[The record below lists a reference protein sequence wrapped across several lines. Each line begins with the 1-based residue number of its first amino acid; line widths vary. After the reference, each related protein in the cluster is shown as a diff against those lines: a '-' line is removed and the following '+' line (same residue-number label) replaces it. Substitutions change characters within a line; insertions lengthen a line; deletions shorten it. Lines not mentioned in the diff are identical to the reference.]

1 MSLFEHGDTAKRVA
15 LPQKEQAVNV
25 QHINLKIYLEN
36 PETVKL
42 EEFAAVF
49 NNWIQKQR
57 LEELLIDVAD
67 YLHVHHG
74 PGIML
79 IGHEADYSLDHRA
92 GRLGLLYNRKEQ
104 LDGTTQEKLAQAA
117 RAALLAAQIL
127 EKESG
132 LQFNG
137 SEVQIVINDRLL
149 VPNTA
154 ETFAALEPDLRAF
167 FDRLYTGAE
176 YSLTHNDNSRERF
189 TVNIKAPADFD
200 VETLLKNLSAET
212 AHA

>member
-1 MSLFEHGDTAKRVA
+1 M
-15 LPQKEQAVNV
+15 NV
-25 QHINLKIYLEN
+25 QHINIKIYVEN

-42 EEFAAVF
+42 EDYAAVF
-49 NNWIQKQR
+49 NNWIQNQR

-79 IGHEADYSLDHRA
+79 IGHEADYSLDNRA

-104 LDGTTQEKLAQAA
+104 LDGTTQEKIAQAA
-117 RAALLAAQIL
+117 RAALIAAQIL
-127 EKESG
+127 EKENG
-132 LQFNG
+132 LKFNG

-149 VPNTA
+149 VPNTT

-167 FDRLYTGAE
+167 FDRLYGDAE
-176 YSLTHNDNSRERF
+176 YTLTHNDNSRERF
-189 TVNIKAPADFD
+189 TATIKTSASFD
-200 VETLLKNLSAET
+200 VEALLKKFSAET
-212 AHA
+212 EHA